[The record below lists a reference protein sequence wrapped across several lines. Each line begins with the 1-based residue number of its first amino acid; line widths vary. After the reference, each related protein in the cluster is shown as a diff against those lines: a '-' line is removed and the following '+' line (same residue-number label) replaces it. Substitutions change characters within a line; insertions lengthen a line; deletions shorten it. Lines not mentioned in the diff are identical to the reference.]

1 MLGWPHAGAVG
12 DHGRRQPGL
21 AAADG
26 NYFSFCELWRLVAA
40 REYVFSEPCDQPAEE
55 DIMTMRPD
63 ERPSLLQRTL
73 AVFVVLAL
81 FLILFLWAGRM
92 LVQRPIEN
100 VYLDSHRLAAL
111 RTFERAIVPLKSLR
125 DYSAPT
131 ADLIRKQFDFC
142 ADPLQE
148 QGREAVSARSRRTN
162 ACANTSAAE
171 ELACHLRTINSRL
184 NEMSD
189 RRNNRERILSEH
201 YVVDVDRWADA
212 IRTPQRQPV
221 VVTAA

>member
-1 MLGWPHAGAVG
+1 MLGWPYAGAVG

-26 NYFSFCELWRLVAA
+26 NYFSFRELWRLVAA
-40 REYVFSEPCDQPAEE
+40 CEYVFSEPCDQPAEE

-63 ERPSLLQRTL
+63 QLPSLLQRPL

-81 FLILFLWAGRM
+81 FLILFLWAGRI

-111 RTFERAIVPLKSLR
+111 RTFERAIVPLKSPR

-131 ADLIRKQFDFC
+131 ADLIRSKFDFC

-148 QGREAVSARSRRTN
+148 KNRDAVSARSRRTN
-162 ACANTSAAE
+162 PCANTSAVE

-184 NEMSD
+184 NEMSGD
-189 RRNNRERILSEH
+189 RRKNRERILSEH
-201 YVVDVDRWADA
+201 YVVNVDRWADA
-212 IRTPQRQPV
+212 IRAPQGKP
-221 VVTAA
+221 